1 MKWIKWALAEAG
13 FRTVSM
19 TLQKVI
25 GNISRGLPQVVV
37 STLVIGAMQCLA
49 ASIVLRTKRI
59 NPLPG
64 NILVLG
70 SVLFGVGAFV
80 NTVIAFMAYV
90 YGANIAVYTFI
101 TLLAIVPGAMID
113 RVFFSERLI
122 ARQYMGIAG
131 AIIAG
136 WLILK
141 TPSLAEVT
149 LLPVWVWLGIANA
162 FGLAVNQGISRRVK
176 NVNPWVK
183 NFWGGLTTFI
193 LCLTALA
200 IFGNRWWGEITSPDI
215 VPVLLWSIA
224 ISVVV
229 IGIWTFNVIAYR
241 DGGSIPTKH
250 VVVNGTFLTLVTIVG
265 FVIFGDEITTIQ
277 FGGMA
282 IYLGA
287 FVLINNEVWTYLAKP
302 SR

>member
-1 MKWIKWALAEAG
+1 MKWLKWAVAEAG

-25 GNISRGLPQVVV
+25 GGLSHGLPQVVV
-37 STLVIGAMQCLA
+37 STTVIGAIQCLA
-49 ASIVLRTKRI
+49 ALIVLRIKRI

-64 NILVLG
+64 NALVLG

-113 RVFFSERLI
+113 RVCFKERLMV
-122 ARQYMGIAG
+122 RQYLGIVA
-131 AIIAG
+131 AVAAG
-136 WLILK
+136 WLILRM
-141 TPSLAEVT
+141 PSLEEMV
-149 LLPVWVWLGIANA
+149 LLPIWVWLGIINA
-162 FGLAVNQGISRRVK
+162 CGLAINQGISRGVK

-200 IFGNRWWGEITSPDI
+200 IFGDRWWREITSPDI
-215 VPVLLWSIA
+215 VPVLLWSIV

-265 FVIFGDEITTIQ
+265 FVIFDDKITTIQ
-277 FGGMA
+277 IGGMA
-282 IYLGA
+282 TYLGA
-287 FVLINNEVWTYLAKP
+287 FVLINNEVWTYLAKN
-302 SR
+302 R